1 LEHKGASLKV
11 LINYP
16 ITNNKEHNYMNNLSL
31 SKWGGQCLILIAG
44 GIVL

>member
-16 ITNNKEHNYMNNLSL
+16 LTNNKEHNYMNNLSL
-31 SKWGGQCLILIAG
+31 SKWGGQCLITG